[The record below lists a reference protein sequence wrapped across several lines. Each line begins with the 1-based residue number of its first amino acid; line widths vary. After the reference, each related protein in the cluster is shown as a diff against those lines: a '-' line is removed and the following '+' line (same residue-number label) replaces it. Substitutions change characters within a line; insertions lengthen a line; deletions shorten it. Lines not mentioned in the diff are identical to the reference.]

1 MALPPGFADLKR
13 SHFRWSSHWQIMVDK
28 KSHLFLL
35 GKEIVRLPM
44 SEVVF
49 SFLSHSY
56 FENRQFVT
64 TVVSFLS
71 ALVFPS
77 VK

>member
-1 MALPPGFADLKR
+1 
-13 SHFRWSSHWQIMVDK
+13 MVDK

-35 GKEIVRLPM
+35 GKEIVHLPM

-49 SFLSHSY
+49 SFLAHFY

-64 TVVSFLS
+64 TVISCLS